1 MMDNKTKYPRHV
13 AVIMDGNGRWARK
26 RGLPRVQGHRAGV
39 IALKEIVK
47 YSRRIGLEYLTL
59 YAFSTENWKR
69 PELEIKNLMN
79 LLLEYLRNELEELK
93 TNNIKLRILGD
104 SSQLQAEV
112 QQQLIKA
119 VTETANNDGMIL
131 SVAINY
137 GGRDEII
144 RAVKHIV
151 ADICAGKAGIEDIDQ
166 KFFEEYLYTKGIPS
180 PDLVIRPSGELRI
193 SNFLLWQIAYSE
205 FWFSDCYWPDFTAE
219 MFEKAL
225 EDYARRDRRY
235 GGVNS
240 AD

>member
-1 MMDNKTKYPRHV
+1 MDNKTKYPRHV

-166 KFFEEYLYTKGIPS
+166 KFFEEYLYTKGYPA
-180 PDLVIRPSGELRI
+180 RI
-193 SNFLLWQIAYSE
+193 W
-205 FWFSDCYWPDFTAE
+205 
-219 MFEKAL
+219 
-225 EDYARRDRRY
+225 
-235 GGVNS
+235 
-240 AD
+240 

>member
-1 MMDNKTKYPRHV
+1 MDNKTKYPRHV

-79 LLLEYLRNELEELK
+79 LLLEYLGNELEELK

-205 FWFSDCYWPDFTAE
+205 FWFSDCYWPDFTTE